1 MLKYLL
7 LLAFLVSKSTSLQ
20 LSHHHSP
27 AAKSTFQLHSTSPRR
42 AFLSAAVAATA
53 TTLTLPSISQALP
66 EEDELI
72 DVYFGCGCFWHV
84 MHEFVVGEITILKR
98 TEAQLT
104 SRAAYAGGTR
114 VGANDRVCYH
124 NMASK
129 DDYGRY
135 GHAEVVS
142 LTIPKSSFEAFCE
155 IYFNLFN

>member
-1 MLKYLL
+1 MTELKWVKIASNRVGAYKEKFRHEKLREDTTFHIRMLKYLL

-84 MHEFVVGEITILKR
+84 MHEFVVGEITILKV
-98 TEAQLT
+98 TEE
-104 SRAAYAGGTR
+104 R
-114 VGANDRVCYH
+114 NCYTWLH
-124 NMASK
+124 PLLN
-129 DDYGRY
+129 
-135 GHAEVVS
+135 
-142 LTIPKSSFEAFCE
+142 
-155 IYFNLFN
+155 